1 MDGRGGLSGG
11 FGSGVP
17 RSGAVCRASGGS
29 GGIAVGWRMILPAV
43 LGMMFGAGPTL
54 AQPAGPQRLDR
65 ADREGTLMA
74 IAPGRLQV
82 RVKNSG
88 DTWIVAAAPG
98 ATVEV
103 SGTAARAMLMPK
115 QFVECSVELDE
126 LGKVTQPVEKVIFP
140 GSGTPGVTGNASG
153 FSETKAKRPG
163 GKRPPGTYLV
173 SGFIKS
179 VDGDRIVVQIGRD
192 RFEIPVAPEAEL
204 EVATANL
211 AVAGIGDDVELDGEY
226 LQKGQLL
233 ASSIKVTLVNP
244 LMPPPPKGKG
254 RRPATPP

>member
-1 MDGRGGLSGG
+1 MVGRSRVLDRDRWSAPRGTAFPPRAGGAL
-11 FGSGVP
+11 
-17 RSGAVCRASGGS
+17 
-29 GGIAVGWRMILPAV
+29 V
-43 LGMMFGAGPTL
+43 LVVVFAWGLFGAGPVA

-82 RVKNSG
+82 RLKNTG

-126 LGKVTQPVEKVIFP
+126 FGKVTQPVEKVIFP

-179 VDGDRIVVQIGRD
+179 VDGDQIVVQIGRD

-254 RRPATPP
+254 RRPTTPP

>member
-1 MDGRGGLSGG
+1 MDGRSRVSGRIRRQVAG
-11 FGSGVP
+11 
-17 RSGAVCRASGGS
+17 RGAPPLRAGGS
-29 GGIAVGWRMILPAV
+29 GLPCVVLALVWGLFGVGPA
-43 LGMMFGAGPTL
+43 T
-54 AQPAGPQRLDR
+54 AQPPGPQRLDR
-65 ADREGTLMA
+65 ADRVGTLMA

-82 RVKNSG
+82 RLKNTG

-103 SGTAARAMLMPK
+103 TGTAAREMLIPK

-126 LGKVTQPVEKVIFP
+126 FGKVTQPVEKVIFP
-140 GSGTPGVTGNASG
+140 GTGTPGVTGNASG
-153 FSETKAKRPG
+153 LADPKARRAG
-163 GKRPPGTYLV
+163 GKRPAGTYLV
-173 SGFIKS
+173 SGLIKS
-179 VDGDRIVVQIGRD
+179 VDGDRIVIQVGRD

-211 AVAGIGDDVELDGEY
+211 AVAGVGDDVELDGEY

-254 RRPATPP
+254 RRPAATP